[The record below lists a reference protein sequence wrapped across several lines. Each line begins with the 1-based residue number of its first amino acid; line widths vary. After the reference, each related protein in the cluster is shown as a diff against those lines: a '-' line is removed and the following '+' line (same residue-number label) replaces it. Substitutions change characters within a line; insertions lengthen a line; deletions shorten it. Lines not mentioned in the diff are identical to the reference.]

1 MHRAPLDLDYFE
13 AGVDFLRAQPQVRS
27 EAGVGLIGISMGSK
41 VVLTMA
47 KFLPPGKI
55 SSVVAMCSYL
65 NFLFTDVVYK
75 GSTVL
80 KGQMFDMSKVYDMVK
95 HKGGNVVNILET
107 SDLIKVEGDTST
119 IPFYD
124 SKDIH
129 FMFVAGSDD
138 QNHDVM
144 RAVSLAILCST
155 FSSFF

>member
-80 KGQMFDMSKVYDMVK
+80 KGQRFDMSKVYGMHSVAAIK
-95 HKGGNVVNILET
+95 YPRGIRGFKGL
-107 SDLIKVEGDTST
+107 T
-119 IPFYD
+119 IAD
-124 SKDIH
+124 SSQMW
-129 FMFVAGSDD
+129 FLR
-138 QNHDVM
+138 QY
-144 RAVSLAILCST
+144 R
-155 FSSFF
+155 